1 VEALGDEDVLG
12 RPEQLQPAG
21 TPRQTGTSLTG
32 GCGMRGLHDT
42 GDFTGGSAERTRT
55 RASRPTVEEMSESA
69 TPTDPVPV
77 TPSSVPLPRLATLLP
92 PWPGAALPVH
102 GGEVYVRF
110 TPWTG
115 PADGAVDGAP
125 RERALYVHGLGG
137 ASTNW
142 TDLAAL
148 LAVRVDGWALDLP
161 GFGRSQPPPRGR
173 YSIRGHVRAVVDVL
187 EHIADQPGEA
197 AGRPVH
203 LLGNSLGGLVSL
215 LVASRRPDLVA
226 SLTLISPAM
235 PVYRVPPAFSRML
248 LLLLVP
254 GIPSLAERRL
264 AGITPEQNVRAMIG
278 MCFGNPERV
287 PRERI
292 DQSVEEMRERAE
304 QPWAGRAL
312 TRSMRGLITSYLRVG
327 AANAWRAA
335 RSLRMPTL
343 VVWGSRDKLV
353 DPALAPRVAAAVPD
367 ARLLVLDGIGHV
379 AMLEAPEP
387 TARAVLGM
395 LEEASSP
402 AGAVAKAG

>member
-1 VEALGDEDVLG
+1 MAEGPPT
-12 RPEQLQPAG
+12 PE
-21 TPRQTGTSLTG
+21 
-32 GCGMRGLHDT
+32 
-42 GDFTGGSAERTRT
+42 
-55 RASRPTVEEMSESA
+55 
-69 TPTDPVPV
+69 PVVAVPW
-77 TPSSVPLPRLATLLP
+77 SGPLPQPGALLP
-92 PWPGAALPVH
+92 PWPGGVVPVH
-102 GGEVYVRF
+102 GGEVFVRS

-115 PADGAVDGAP
+115 PVDGPQDGAP

-148 LAVRVDGWALDLP
+148 LAVRFDGWAIDLP

-187 EHIADQPGEA
+187 DHVAAQPGEA

-235 PVYRVPPAFSRML
+235 PVYRVPPAFSKAL

-254 GIPSLAERRL
+254 GIPALADRRL
-264 AGITPEQNVRAMIG
+264 ARITPEQSVRQMIRV
-278 MCFGNPERV
+278 CFGDPSRV
-287 PRERI
+287 PKERI
-292 DQSVEEMRERAE
+292 EQSVQEMMERAE
-304 QPWAGRAL
+304 QPWADRAL

-335 RSLRMPTL
+335 RALRPPTL
-343 VVWGSRDKLV
+343 VIWGSKDKLV
-353 DPALAPRVAAAVPD
+353 DPALAPRLAAAVPD
-367 ARLLVLDGIGHV
+367 ARLLVLEGIGHV

-395 LEEASSP
+395 LEEQ
-402 AGAVAKAG
+402 AGRRDAVASTG